1 MIIKVIAE
9 AAPDEVRFAALERL
23 APGISHKMLSQT
35 VQSLCADSLVA
46 RRVEASVPPKV
57 YYRLTPLG
65 SSLEQPLA
73 ALRNWAEKNVQHC
86 DPSAGPA

>member
-46 RRVEASVPPKV
+46 RRVEANVPPKV

-73 ALRNWAEKNVQHC
+73 ALRNRAEKNVQHC
-86 DPSAGPA
+86 DPAAGPA